1 MALVECRK
9 LAVFMKHDYPIA
21 FQELANLL
29 KTLPGIGRRSA
40 ERMVFTILKWPPEKL
55 ALLGA
60 AVSELQRKITQCPE
74 CWNLS
79 SDGALCGIC
88 INNSREKALI
98 CVVEDAS
105 QIYNIENSGLFK
117 GVYHVVGGKLSP
129 LEGKGIKDSNIQ
141 SLLKRIETNAVKE
154 VILAFSSDVEGQAT
168 SIYIGEEL
176 KKKNVAVTRLA
187 HGLPAGSDI
196 SYADSATI
204 AAALHGRRPL

>member
-1 MALVECRK
+1 MVECRK
-9 LAVFMKHDYPIA
+9 SAVFMKHDYPIA

-29 KTLPGIGRRSA
+29 KTLPGIGKRSA
-40 ERMVFTILKWPPEKL
+40 ERMVFSMLKWPPEKL
-55 ALLGA
+55 ALLGT
-60 AVSELQRKITQCPE
+60 AVSELHKKITLCPE
-74 CWNLS
+74 CGNLS
-79 SDGALCGIC
+79 SDSALCGVC
-88 INNSREKALI
+88 MNQSRDKSLI
-98 CVVEDAS
+98 CVVEEAS

-117 GVYHVVGGKLSP
+117 GVYRVVGGKLSP
-129 LEGKGIKDSNIQ
+129 LDGKGIKDINIQ
-141 SLLKRIETNAVKE
+141 TLVKRIEMNAVKE

>member
-1 MALVECRK
+1 MKPVECRK
-9 LAVFMKHDYPIA
+9 LTVFMKHDYPLA

-29 KTLPGIGRRSA
+29 KTLPGIGSRSA
-40 ERMVFTILKWPPEKL
+40 ERMVFSMLKWPPEKL
-55 ALLGA
+55 VLLGT
-60 AVSELQRKITQCPE
+60 AVSELQKKITMCPE
-74 CWNLS
+74 CGNLS
-79 SDGALCGIC
+79 SDGAMCGIC
-88 INNSREKALI
+88 LNHSRDKALI

-117 GVYHVVGGKLSP
+117 GVYHVIGGKLSP
-129 LEGKGIKDSNIQ
+129 LEGKGIKDMHIQ
-141 SLLKRIETNAVKE
+141 SLVKRIQVNTVME

>member
-1 MALVECRK
+1 
-9 LAVFMKHDYPIA
+9 MKHDYPSA

-29 KTLPGIGRRSA
+29 KTLPGIGKRSA
-40 ERMVFTILKWPPEKL
+40 ERMVFSMLKWPPEKL

-60 AVSELQRKITQCPE
+60 AVSDLHEKVTLCPE
-74 CWNLS
+74 CGNLS
-79 SDGALCGIC
+79 SDAAPCGIC
-88 INNSREKALI
+88 MNSSRDKTLI

-117 GVYHVVGGKLSP
+117 GVYHVIGGKLSP
-129 LEGKGIKDSNIQ
+129 LEGKGIKDINIQ
-141 SLLKRIETNAVKE
+141 TLVKRIESNAVKE

-176 KKKNVAVTRLA
+176 KRKNVSVTRLA

>member
-1 MALVECRK
+1 
-9 LAVFMKHDYPIA
+9 MKHDYPLA

-29 KTLPGIGRRSA
+29 KTLPGIGSRSA
-40 ERMVFTILKWPPEKL
+40 ERMVFSILKWPPEKL

-60 AVSELQRKITQCPE
+60 AVSELQKKITLCPE
-74 CWNLS
+74 CGNLS
-79 SDGALCGIC
+79 SVGALCGIC
-88 INNSREKALI
+88 MNHSRDKTLI
-98 CVVEDAS
+98 CVVEEAS
-105 QIYNIENSGLFK
+105 QIFNIENSGLFK

-129 LEGKGIKDSNIQ
+129 LEGKGIKDIHIHA
-141 SLLKRIETNAVKE
+141 LVKRIDANAVKE

-176 KKKNVAVTRLA
+176 KRKNVAVTRLA

>member
-1 MALVECRK
+1 MKPGECPK
-9 LAVFMKHDYPIA
+9 LTEFMKHDYPIA

-29 KTLPGIGRRSA
+29 KALPGIGRRSA
-40 ERMVFTILKWPPEKL
+40 ERMVFTMLKWPPEKL
-55 ALLGA
+55 ALLGM
-60 AVSELQRKITQCPE
+60 AVLELQKRITLCPE
-74 CWNLS
+74 CGNLS
-79 SDGALCGIC
+79 SNGALCGVC
-88 INNSREKALI
+88 MNQSRDKTII
-98 CVVEDAS
+98 CVVEEAS

-117 GVYHVVGGKLSP
+117 GVYHVIGGKLSP
-129 LEGKGIKDSNIQ
+129 LEGKGIKDTSIQ
-141 SLLKRIETNAVKE
+141 ALIKRIEADAVTE

-176 KKKNVAVTRLA
+176 KRKNVSVTRLA

>member
-1 MALVECRK
+1 
-9 LAVFMKHDYPIA
+9 MKHDYPLA

-29 KTLPGIGRRSA
+29 KTLPGIGRRGA
-40 ERMVFTILKWPPEKL
+40 ERMVFSMLKWPPEKL
-55 ALLGA
+55 ALLA
-60 AVSELQRKITQCPE
+60 SSVSELHKRITLCPE
-74 CWNLS
+74 CGNLAA
-79 SDGALCGIC
+79 DGAHCGIC
-88 INNSREKALI
+88 LNLSRDKTLV

-117 GVYHVVGGKLSP
+117 GVYHVIGGKLSP
-129 LEGKGIKDSNIQ
+129 LEGKGIKDVSIQ
-141 SLLKRIETNAVKE
+141 SLVSRIDAYAVRE

-176 KKKNVAVTRLA
+176 KRKNVAVTRLA

>member
-1 MALVECRK
+1 MKPVECRK
-9 LAVFMKHDYPIA
+9 LTVFMKHDYPLA
-21 FQELANLL
+21 FQELANFLA
-29 KTLPGIGRRSA
+29 TLPGIGKRSA
-40 ERMVFTILKWPPEKL
+40 ERMVFSMLKWPPEKL
-55 ALLGA
+55 AILGS
-60 AVSELQRKITQCPE
+60 VISELHKKITLCPE
-74 CWNLS
+74 CGNLS
-79 SDGALCGIC
+79 SDSALCGIC
-88 INNSREKALI
+88 MNISRDKALI

-117 GVYHVVGGKLSP
+117 GVYHVIGGKLSP
-129 LEGKGIKDSNIQ
+129 LEGKGIKDIHIQ
-141 SLLKRIETNAVKE
+141 SLVKRIQVHTVKE